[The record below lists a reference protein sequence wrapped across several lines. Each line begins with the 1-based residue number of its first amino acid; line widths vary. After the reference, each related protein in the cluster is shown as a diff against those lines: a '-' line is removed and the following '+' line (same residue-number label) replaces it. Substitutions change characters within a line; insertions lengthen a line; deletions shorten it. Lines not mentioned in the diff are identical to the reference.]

1 MTTLD
6 VATQEV
12 SSPTI
17 PREFGALIL
26 FCVLGLTISL
36 AVLPWF
42 DADTVGFILDHVE

>member
-6 VATQEV
+6 VAMQEV

-42 DADTVGFILDHVE
+42 DGDAVDFILNHVE